1 MGREARAREE
11 RTPIER
17 LEQSVVDQMV
27 NLEGLLKQGEDA
39 HGERH
44 AATLAAL
51 QQLGA
56 LIATQVSQ
64 ATIDSLPTY
73 TLTICGLK
81 VLQLKPK

>member
-11 RTPIER
+11 RTPYENIS
-17 LEQSVVDQMV
+17 EQIAHVEDLV
-27 NLEGLLKQGEDA
+27 KQLDDVAGARQTE
-39 HGERH
+39 
-44 AATLAAL
+44 TIAAL
-51 QQLGA
+51 QKLGT

-81 VLQLKPK
+81 VLTLKPR